1 MTKSRDAPCFCL
13 SLRGGHQLLPAGSVV
28 TSLRLRLGAADKKL
42 DSDGGY
48 YNVIFIRAETKS
60 LAAV

>member
-1 MTKSRDAPCFCL
+1 MLQGVYTEFGTA
-13 SLRGGHQLLPAGSVV
+13 
-28 TSLRLRLGAADKKL
+28 GAADKKL

-48 YNVIFIRAETKS
+48 YDVIFIRAETKS

>member
-1 MTKSRDAPCFCL
+1 MMDKKELNVMEKKKMEIMELDNVS
-13 SLRGGHQLLPAGSVV
+13 GGE
-28 TSLRLRLGAADKKL
+28 GAADKKL

-48 YNVIFIRAETKS
+48 YDVIFIRAETKS